1 WGWVRQQG
9 RDPGELPIMVESL
22 AIWKDLA
29 AEVGDQL
36 GFRQCGVTYL
46 AKTEKEIAG
55 FENWL
60 THARAHGLDT
70 RLLSAAETADHVKA
84 AVRWKGALHT
94 ASDARAEP
102 WQAVPTLARAA
113 AAKGVHIREACAVRA
128 LDLAAGRVAGVVTE
142 AGRVACDNVVL
153 AGGAWSR
160 LFLGPLGISFPL
172 LSTLASVAATE
183 PLPEVLSNC
192 VADDDIGIRRR
203 DDGGYTI
210 APGGSQHDF
219 FIGPDAFRSLFT
231 YLPVLR
237 NELRTTTLHLRGP
250 GRFPDGW
257 RTPRR
262 WSPDGPTPFEA
273 MRILNPTPN
282 MRLIGKVQDAFAR
295 AFPAIGRPKLRAA
308 WGGMIDTLPDAVPIV
323 DHTPLPGLTL
333 AAGMCG
339 HGFGIGPGFGRVI
352 ADLVTGRTVGH
363 DLSRFRFSRFSDGS
377 RLAPAVGL

>member
-1 WGWVRQQG
+1 
-9 RDPGELPIMVESL
+9 
-22 AIWKDLA
+22 
-29 AEVGDQL
+29 
-36 GFRQCGVTYL
+36 
-46 AKTEKEIAG
+46 
-55 FENWL
+55 
-60 THARAHGLDT
+60 
-70 RLLSAAETADHVKA
+70 
-84 AVRWKGALHT
+84 
-94 ASDARAEP
+94 
-102 WQAVPTLARAA
+102 
-113 AAKGVHIREACAVRA
+113 
-128 LDLAAGRVAGVVTE
+128 
-142 AGRVACDNVVL
+142 
-153 AGGAWSR
+153 
-160 LFLGPLGISFPL
+160 
-172 LSTLASVAATE
+172 
-183 PLPEVLSNC
+183 
-192 VADDDIGIRRR
+192 VADDAIGIRRR

-352 ADLVTGRTVGH
+352 ADLVTGGTVGH

>member
-1 WGWVRQQG
+1 MSFPITDASQVRFSATLPDRVDVVIIGGGIIGVMAAWFLQKKGLSVLICEKGRIAAEQSSRNWGWVRQQG

-128 LDLAAGRVAGVVTE
+128 L
-142 AGRVACDNVVL
+142 
-153 AGGAWSR
+153 
-160 LFLGPLGISFPL
+160 
-172 LSTLASVAATE
+172 
-183 PLPEVLSNC
+183 
-192 VADDDIGIRRR
+192 
-203 DDGGYTI
+203 
-210 APGGSQHDF
+210 
-219 FIGPDAFRSLFT
+219 
-231 YLPVLR
+231 
-237 NELRTTTLHLRGP
+237 
-250 GRFPDGW
+250 
-257 RTPRR
+257 
-262 WSPDGPTPFEA
+262 
-273 MRILNPTPN
+273 
-282 MRLIGKVQDAFAR
+282 
-295 AFPAIGRPKLRAA
+295 
-308 WGGMIDTLPDAVPIV
+308 
-323 DHTPLPGLTL
+323 
-333 AAGMCG
+333 
-339 HGFGIGPGFGRVI
+339 
-352 ADLVTGRTVGH
+352 
-363 DLSRFRFSRFSDGS
+363 
-377 RLAPAVGL
+377 